1 MNVIISNRHHI
12 LPLSCSNDR
21 YEKNPSSSPSKKVI
35 VRKMLKRQAA
45 LENESLRIL
54 ERMNKRPDTT
64 ELTRLS
70 VELTSLC
77 TSILDIQETIQH
89 IDTYILFYDSNF
101 DRELDL

>member
-54 ERMNKRPDTT
+54 ERMNNTT